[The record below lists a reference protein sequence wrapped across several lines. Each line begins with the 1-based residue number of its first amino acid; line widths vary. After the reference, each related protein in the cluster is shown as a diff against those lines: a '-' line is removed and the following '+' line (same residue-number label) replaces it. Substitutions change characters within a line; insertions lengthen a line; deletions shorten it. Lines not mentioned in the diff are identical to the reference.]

1 MVMTT
6 PRPSSPQS
14 GGLGGVTQE
23 WASFDQYDRGE
34 GFDNLGVPYPEHIS
48 NSVQV
53 LDKFNK
59 I

>member
-1 MVMTT
+1 MTT

-34 GFDNLGVPYPEHIS
+34 GFDNLGVPYRECIS
-48 NSVQV
+48 NSVPSV
-53 LDKFNK
+53 G
-59 I
+59 